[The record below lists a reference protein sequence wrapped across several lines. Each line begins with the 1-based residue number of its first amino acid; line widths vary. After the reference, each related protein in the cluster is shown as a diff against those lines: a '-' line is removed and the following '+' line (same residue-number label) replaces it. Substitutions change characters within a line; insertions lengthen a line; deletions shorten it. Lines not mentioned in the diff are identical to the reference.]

1 MKHIIPAFL
10 IVTILLGCNGSI
22 FSPDDQTP
30 RLEEDFNLR
39 IGQTA
44 TFNDDFS
51 FTFEAVPSD
60 SRCPTIVVCFW
71 SGDAAVVLAF
81 PDNSDT
87 LHTHLEP
94 QEIRR
99 DGYDI
104 QLISLSPYPVYPE
117 PIPQDDYVVKL
128 RVTRSD

>member
-1 MKHIIPAFL
+1 MKHITPAFL
-10 IVTILLGCNGSI
+10 ITILLGCNGSI
-22 FSPDDQTP
+22 FSPDHLINP
-30 RLEEDFNLR
+30 GLGEEFNLR

-51 FTFEAVPSD
+51 FTFEAVPGD
-60 SRCPTIVVCFW
+60 SRCPTNVVCFW
-71 SGDAAVVLAF
+71 SGDAAIVLAF
-81 PDNSDT
+81 TNESDT

-99 DGYDI
+99 DAYDI